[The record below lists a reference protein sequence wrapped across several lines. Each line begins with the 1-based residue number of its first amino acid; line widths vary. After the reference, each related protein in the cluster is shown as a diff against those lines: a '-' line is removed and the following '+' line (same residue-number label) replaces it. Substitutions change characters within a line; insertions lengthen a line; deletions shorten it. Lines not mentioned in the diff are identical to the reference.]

1 MLQDPA
7 FQCPRARAFRRRP
20 NGFTLIEVMIG
31 VAILSILAAIA
42 IPYYNGYI
50 AEGRIATAIKDIRQI
65 ELILNDRFLDN
76 DPPADLTA
84 VGINMRD
91 PWGNP
96 YEYLWLRNNPAPG
109 IDGKR
114 RRDKSKNPVNS
125 DYDLYSM
132 GPDGRSSPQFV
143 SNDGRDDIVRAND
156 GDFVGVAADH

>member
-1 MLQDPA
+1 MPQDSK
-7 FQCPRARAFRRRP
+7 FQLSRAFAVRQRSG
-20 NGFTLIEVMIG
+20 GFTLIEVMIG

-76 DPPADLTA
+76 DPPATLAA

-96 YEYLWLRNNPAPG
+96 YQYLWLRNNPAPG
-109 IDGKR
+109 INGSR
-114 RRDKSKNPVNS
+114 RRDKSANPVNS

-132 GPDGRSSPQFV
+132 GPDGVTTAQFTGK
-143 SNDGRDDIVRAND
+143 NARDDIVRAND
-156 GDFVGVAADH
+156 GDFIGVAADH